1 MAIFDKDNF
10 VYILL
15 YSSCVEKLLSYQT
28 ILIFIFL
35 ELFIEFIKKLFNL
48 YLNLITRTKL
58 IGVNSLVINIQC
70 IIEAVMQVPIIY
82 STGPNGKHVFNSL
95 YVSNYKRLD

>member
-1 MAIFDKDNF
+1 MRWKFI
-10 VYILL
+10 
-15 YSSCVEKLLSYQT
+15 KLSNYFN
-28 ILIFIFL
+28 FIFL

-70 IIEAVMQVPIIY
+70 IIETVMQVPIIY

-95 YVSNYKRLD
+95 YVSNYKRLDWSADEIEQ